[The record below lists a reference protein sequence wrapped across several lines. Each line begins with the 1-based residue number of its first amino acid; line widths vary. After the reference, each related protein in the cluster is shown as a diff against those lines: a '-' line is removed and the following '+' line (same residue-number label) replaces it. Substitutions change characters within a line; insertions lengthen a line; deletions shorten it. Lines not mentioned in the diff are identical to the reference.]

1 MGFINKKNL
10 HIIFGSLKNKD
21 HRSFLRNLVAVASS
35 LSIVEIDN
43 QPSSLIKKVAVS
55 SAKEVGWKKI
65 YSAYSINDAIKN
77 ICSQDRMLSPTV
89 SILICGS
96 LYLAGQ
102 ALKENGVE
110 I

>member
-1 MGFINKKNL
+1 VG
-10 HIIFGSLKNKD
+10 
-21 HRSFLRNLVAVASS
+21 VASS

-43 QPSSLIKKVAVS
+43 QPSSLIKTVGVS
-55 SAKEVGWKKI
+55 IAQEVGWKNI
-65 YSAYSINDAIKN
+65 YSANSIRDAIKN
-77 ICSQDRMLSPTV
+77 ICSQDEASYPTV

-102 ALKENGVE
+102 ALKENGVD

>member
-1 MGFINKKNL
+1 MSFVNKKNL
-10 HIIFGSLKNKD
+10 HIIFGCLEHKD
-21 HRSFLRNLVAVASS
+21 HRSFLRNLVPVASS
-35 LSIVEIDN
+35 VSIVEIDN
-43 QPSSLIKKVAVS
+43 QPSSLVKTVALS

-65 YSAYSINDAIKN
+65 YSACSIRNAIEN
-77 ICSQDRMLSPTV
+77 ICSQYNGLAPQV